1 MKSIASS
8 SSIWLRRAKSNVH
21 ALRIVHTSVDVDMQI
36 RPDFKYFGIF
46 RKFVI
51 LIHTVTT

>member
-36 RPDFKYFGIF
+36 KPDFKYFGIF